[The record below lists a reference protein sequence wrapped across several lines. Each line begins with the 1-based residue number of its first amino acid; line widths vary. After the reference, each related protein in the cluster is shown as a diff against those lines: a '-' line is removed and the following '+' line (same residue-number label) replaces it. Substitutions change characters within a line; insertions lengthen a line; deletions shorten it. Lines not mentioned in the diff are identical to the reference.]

1 MQQLDTL
8 GAGFQLASHDM
19 DIRGFGN
26 LLGEEQSGHVKEVG
40 IELYQAM
47 LEEAIADM
55 KRRRGRNNEEEVPDS
70 WSPQMNLGMSVLI
83 PETYIEDLPLRL
95 SLYRRAASLAT
106 QEELESFG
114 AELVDRFGPV
124 PQEVE
129 HLIATLSI
137 KLLCKQAGIAR
148 LDVGPKGVVLAF
160 RGNKF
165 AAPETLIGH
174 IAKNAARIKLRADQ
188 TLFLA
193 AETKTDEERLVVAS
207 KIAQEIL
214 DLLPAQPADAAA

>member
-1 MQQLDTL
+1 MQQLDSL

-55 KRRRGRNNEEEVPDS
+55 KRRKNVGDDEVPDS
-70 WSPQMNLGMSVLI
+70 WSPQINLGMSVLI
-83 PETYIEDLPLRL
+83 PESYVEDLPLRL
-95 SLYRRAASLAT
+95 SLYRRAAGFASQA
-106 QEELESFG
+106 ELEGFA
-114 AELVDRFGPV
+114 AELVDRFGTAPL
-124 PQEVE
+124 EVE

-148 LDVGPKGVVLAF
+148 LDVGPKGVVVAF
-160 RGNKF
+160 RNNKF
-165 AAPETLIGH
+165 ENPGALIDH
-174 IAKNAARIKLRADQ
+174 IARHPGRVKLRADQ
-188 TLFLA
+188 TLFIA
-193 AETKTDEERLVVAS
+193 ADAGTDVERLAMARKVAG
-207 KIAQEIL
+207 EIGGL
-214 DLLPAQPADAAA
+214 M